1 MFEIVIHKKFA
12 KKLEKMERTQLE
24 RIAILME
31 VLKGEPIPWKKFDIK
46 KIEGMK
52 NTYRVRIGK
61 YRLVYFIDENARTIH
76 ILKIETRQRAYR

>member
-24 RIAILME
+24 RIAVLME

-46 KIEGMK
+46 KLDTPTKDPLFQSLKKDNVIANG
-52 NTYRVRIGK
+52 NIGST
-61 YRLVYFIDENARTIH
+61 LGTH
-76 ILKIETRQRAYR
+76 